1 MIRNMR
7 LALIP
12 ALLMG
17 LLVLAACGRSSSE
30 EAAFLSGDSGGAF
43 IEAAAAPAVAP
54 RAPAATPAPMAAVA
68 APSAP
73 AAKALVCDESAAEL
87 TEEDVAFVS
96 QQRII
101 IRTVDMSLEVAE
113 ISATFDGVADL
124 AKEFGGWVVSSDKSR
139 KHAAFIS
146 VRVPAERLDEA
157 ILRLRGMAV
166 DVDSEVT
173 SSRDVTDEYV
183 DLTARLTNMEATQAA
198 LVRML
203 DRADKVEDALRVQ
216 TELTRV
222 QEEIERLSG
231 RIKFLEQTSAF
242 SLVNVSLRLAPIDMS
257 VDSGE
262 DQTFSVGEFAR
273 FRATFRPPEDT
284 EHFVFTW
291 DFGDGSHPVTSDRT
305 APTTEEG
312 TRVTATVT
320 HVYQDDRDSPYI
332 VEVKM
337 TATGEAGVAEGD
349 DTLVATVTEAPVIEV
364 FAGSDQVVEEDDQV
378 EFTGS
383 FIRPKGLTDLTFT
396 WDFGDGTAPV
406 TAPLDDSLTQAS
418 AMHSYADHRPF
429 SYTATLTITGQ
440 SDAGEV
446 EASDEINVLVT
457 EGEAWAISGWSVSDT
472 GKTAVRALSG
482 VGIGL
487 AYFFIFAGI
496 FSPVW
501 IGAFALGIFLR
512 RRRARRSSE

>member
-7 LALIP
+7 VVIVPLVLVV
-12 ALLMG
+12 
-17 LLVLAACGRSSSE
+17 LVLAACGRDSSD
-30 EAAFLSGDSGGAF
+30 EAAFLASDSGGAF
-43 IEAAAAPAVAP
+43 TESAAAPAVAP
-54 RAPAATPAPMAAVA
+54 RAPAATPAPMAAA
-68 APSAP
+68 ALAASAP
-73 AAKALVCDESAAEL
+73 KALVSEGVAGEVPED
-87 TEEDVAFVS
+87 DVAFVS

-101 IRTVDMSLEVAE
+101 IRTVEMSLEVAE
-113 ISATFDGVADL
+113 IPAAFDGVADL

-139 KHAAFIS
+139 KHTAFIS

-157 ILRLRGMAV
+157 ILRLRGMAIE
-166 DVDSEVT
+166 VDSEVT

-183 DLTARLTNMEATQAA
+183 DLKARLTNMEATQTA
-198 LVRML
+198 LVRLL
-203 DRADKVEDALRVQ
+203 DRAEKVEDALRVQ

-222 QEEIERLSG
+222 QEEIERLLG

-242 SLVNVSLRLAPIDMS
+242 SLVNVALRLAPIEMS

-284 EHFVFTW
+284 ENFVFTW
-291 DFGDGSHPVTSDRT
+291 DFGDGSPPVTSERT
-305 APTTEEG
+305 APTKEEG

-320 HVYQDDRDSPYI
+320 HIYADDRDSPYI

-337 TATGEAGVAEGD
+337 TATGESGVAEGD
-349 DTLVATVTEAPVIEV
+349 DTLVATVTKAPVIEV
-364 FAGSDQVVEEDDQV
+364 FAGGDQVVEEDDEV
-378 EFTGS
+378 EFVGS
-383 FIRPKGLTDLTFT
+383 FTRPEGLTDLTFT
-396 WDFGDGTAPV
+396 WDFGDGTVPV
-406 TAPLDDSLTQAS
+406 NGSLGDRLTQAS
-418 AMHSYADHRPF
+418 AMHAYADHRPF

-457 EGEAWAISGWSVSDT
+457 EAEAWAISGWSAGDT

-501 IGAFALGIFLR
+501 IAAIVLGIFLR
-512 RRRARRSSE
+512 RRARRRSS